1 MIDGIPRIL
10 RLLPNTPAMVFEG
23 AFALCSDNDLTED
36 ELEAAKSIYSTIGV
50 VEMIP
55 EHLLDAACGLSGGGP
70 AYVAMFIEAMAD
82 GGVKQGLPRATA
94 YRLAA
99 QTCLGKDDSRKRNPP
114 GRVKRHGYITG
125 RNNHRRLRS
134 SRKGWYAWCCN

>member
-1 MIDGIPRIL
+1 
-10 RLLPNTPAMVFEG
+10 
-23 AFALCSDNDLTED
+23 
-36 ELEAAKSIYSTIGV
+36 
-50 VEMIP
+50 MIP

-99 QTCLGKDDSRKRNPP
+99 QTLSLI
-114 GRVKRHGYITG
+114 HI
-125 RNNHRRLRS
+125 
-134 SRKGWYAWCCN
+134 